1 MTRAI
6 HYRRYDH
13 KNYRFILTAPLT
25 LDTNIIGRT
34 IKTDLVELKKDGTL
48 IIADGYAWDGASGI
62 AINTKNSLRAS
73 CGHDALYQLIRLGL
87 LPRTKRLQADS
98 DLRKWLIE
106 DGMLELRAGIWF
118 LAVRLF
124 GELYLRDDASSQ
136 SVTQ

>member
-1 MTRAI
+1 MIRAI

-25 LDTNIIGRT
+25 LDTGIINRAC
-34 IKTDLVELKKDGTL
+34 KTDWIELDRNGVMTL
-48 IIADGYAWDGASGI
+48 SAGYAWDGASGI
-62 AINTKNSLRAS
+62 AINTENSVRAS

-87 LPRTKRLQADS
+87 LPRTKRLQADRN
-98 DLRKWLIE
+98 LRVWLIE

-124 GELYLRDDASSQ
+124 GELYLRDDASAQ
-136 SVTQ
+136 GVTQ

>member
-1 MTRAI
+1 MSRVI
-6 HYRRYDH
+6 HYRRFTH

-25 LDTNIIGRT
+25 LDTGIINRAY
-34 IKTDLVELKKDGTL
+34 KTDWIELDRNGVMTL
-48 IIADGYAWDGASGI
+48 SAGYAWDGASGI

-124 GELYLRDDASSQ
+124 GELYLRDDVSAQ
-136 SVTQ
+136 GVTQ

>member
-1 MTRAI
+1 MIRAI

-25 LDTNIIGRT
+25 LDTGIINRAC
-34 IKTDLVELKKDGTL
+34 KTDWIELDLNGVMTL
-48 IIADGYAWDGASGI
+48 SADYAWDGASGI
-62 AINTKNSLRAS
+62 AINTENSVRAS

-124 GELYLRDDASSQ
+124 GELYLRDDVSAQ
-136 SVTQ
+136 GVTQ

>member
-25 LDTNIIGRT
+25 LDTGIINRAC
-34 IKTDLVELKKDGTL
+34 KTDWIDLKKDGTL

-62 AINTKNSLRAS
+62 AINTENSVRAS

-106 DGMLELRAGIWF
+106 DGMLELRANIWF
-118 LAVRLF
+118 LGVCLF
-124 GELYLRDDASSQ
+124 GEFYIKR
-136 SVTQ
+136 

>member
-1 MTRAI
+1 MIRAI

-25 LDTNIIGRT
+25 LDTGIINRAC
-34 IKTDLVELKKDGTL
+34 KTDWIELDRNGVMTL
-48 IIADGYAWDGASGI
+48 SAGYAWDGASGI

-124 GELYLRDDASSQ
+124 GELYLRDDVSAQ
-136 SVTQ
+136 GVTQ

>member
-1 MTRAI
+1 MIRAI

-25 LDTNIIGRT
+25 LDTGIINRAC
-34 IKTDLVELKKDGTL
+34 KTDWIELDRNGVMTL
-48 IIADGYAWDGASGI
+48 SADYAWDGASGI
-62 AINTKNSLRAS
+62 AINTENSVRAS

-124 GELYLRDDASSQ
+124 GELYLRDDVSAQ
-136 SVTQ
+136 GVTQ